1 MFRAFAEAQQRAVP
15 EVRKMRVRADK
26 EGDAVLDGR
35 SSVGTGYNEYAV
47 AVVNTIR
54 NERRGLERER
64 QVMNSRRKDVAGM
77 VKDNAERRE
86 DASSG
91 RGASGSVPILN
102 RFLFR
107 CGRCEEPFKVL
118 GVGWLCNPVPT
129 VVADASSCIGGRG
142 GLANSYRVFGV
153 CH

>member
-15 EVRKMRVRADK
+15 EVRKMRVRADR

-54 NERRGLERER
+54 NERRGFERER
-64 QVMNSRRKDVAGM
+64 QVVSSRRKDVAGM
-77 VKDNAERRE
+77 VEDKAERRE
-86 DASSG
+86 DASRG
-91 RGASGSVPILN
+91 RGASASVPILN

-107 CGRCEEPFKVL
+107 CGSCEESFEVS
-118 GVGWLCNPVPT
+118 GVGWLCNLLVK

-142 GLANSYRVFGV
+142 GLANSYGVFGV

>member
-15 EVRKMRVRADK
+15 EVRKMRVRADR

-54 NERRGLERER
+54 NERRGFERER
-64 QVMNSRRKDVAGM
+64 QVVSSRRKDVAGM
-77 VKDNAERRE
+77 VEDRVERRE
-86 DASSG
+86 DASRG
-91 RGASGSVPILN
+91 RGASASVPILN

-107 CGRCEEPFKVL
+107 CGSCKEL
-118 GVGWLCNPVPT
+118 SGVGWLCNLVPK
-129 VVADASSCIGGRG
+129 VVADPSSCIGGRG
-142 GLANSYRVFGV
+142 GFANSYRVFGV

>member
-15 EVRKMRVRADK
+15 EVRKMRVRADR

-35 SSVGTGYNEYAV
+35 SSVGTGYKEYAV

-54 NERRGLERER
+54 NERRGFERER
-64 QVMNSRRKDVAGM
+64 QVMSSRRNDVAGM
-77 VKDNAERRE
+77 VKDKAEMRE

-107 CGRCEEPFKVL
+107 CGRCEVSFKIL
-118 GVGWLCNPVPT
+118 GAGWLCNPVPK

-142 GLANSYRVFGV
+142 GLANSYRVFDV